1 MNPLASPTCP
11 ECGTQLTAEAPDGLC
26 PACLMRQAMQPTG
39 GGPAGTPEDMPTV
52 EEVAAA
58 FPQWEVMS
66 LIGRGGMGAV
76 YLVRQP
82 RLNRLAALK
91 LIPAARAERDPA
103 FAGRFEREGELL
115 ARLHHPNI
123 VTVHDSGR
131 AGGFYYLLMEY
142 VDGVNLR
149 QAMRAGRFSPRQA
162 LKVVPE
168 ICGALQYAHDEGV
181 LHRDIKPEN
190 ILLDH
195 KGRVKLADFGIAKL
209 VCGGQEPAT
218 ICLGG
223 TAAPEALTQM
233 GSALGTPRYM
243 APEQIAH
250 PEEVDH
256 RADIYSL
263 GVVFY
268 ELLTGELPSA
278 SFAPPSQLAA
288 VDQRVDAIVRQALEK
303 ERERRQ
309 HSAGE
314 MKTQV
319 ETVTA
324 AWGNGGTVSPAV
336 PDGKTRLPW
345 QRWLGIALMA
355 GSLPFVIVSGLW
367 LYLMSQ
373 ERGQWNPAPAEAI
386 VVSGSW
392 LIALFLLVPGLILC
406 WKTRHISGE
415 GSRQAFLW
423 LLVPLALVAAAA
435 AHFAYHGGDLWDVH
449 HPETA
454 VPGAAGAAVI
464 ARARDVHELTRQRY
478 QAGMANYLEVI
489 DARYEMEAA
498 EAGDDAEKRISARR
512 QWAADRIKL
521 LEERHKAGL
530 ESSMDLE
537 KAKLERAKAEAEWR
551 ALQNGGR

>member
-26 PACLMRQAMQPTG
+26 PACLMRQAMQSTG
-39 GGPAGTPEDMPTV
+39 GGPAGTPEDIPKL

-76 YLVRQP
+76 YRVRQP

-131 AGGFYYLLMEY
+131 ADGFYYLLMEY

-168 ICGALQYAHDEGV
+168 ICGALQYAHVEGV

-209 VCGGQEPAT
+209 VCGGPEPQT
-218 ICLGG
+218 VCLGG
-223 TAAPEALTQM
+223 TAAPEDLTQK
-233 GSALGTPRYM
+233 GTALGTPRYM

-319 ETVTA
+319 ETVAA
-324 AWGNGGTVSPAV
+324 AWGNGGTVPPAV
-336 PDGKTRLPW
+336 PNGKPRLPW

-355 GSLPFVIVSGLW
+355 GALPFVMVSGLW

-373 ERGQWNPAPAEAI
+373 ERGQWNPAPAEAL
-386 VVSGSW
+386 VVSGTW
-392 LIALFLLVPGLILC
+392 LMALVLLVPGLILC
-406 WKTRHISGE
+406 WKTRRSSG
-415 GSRQAFLW
+415 GDRRWVFGW
-423 LLVPLALVAAAA
+423 LLVPLALAASSYFAFHAGGPWKRDRPDTPVSGAAA
-435 AHFAYHGGDLWDVH
+435 
-449 HPETA
+449 
-454 VPGAAGAAVI
+454 AAVI
-464 ARARDVHELTRQRY
+464 ARAREVHHLTLQRY
-478 QAGMANYLEVI
+478 EAGVDNYLEVV
-489 DARYEMEAA
+489 DARYAMEAA
-498 EAGDDAEKRISARR
+498 EAGDDAEKRIAARR
-512 QWAADRIKL
+512 QWAADRVKV
-521 LEERHKAGL
+521 LEERFRLGM
-530 ESSMDLE
+530 ESGVDLE
-537 KAKLERAKAEAEWR
+537 KAKLERDQAEVEWQ
-551 ALQNGGR
+551 ALQNIGQ